1 MSSSTSDNLRL
12 KQPCA
17 TIIERL
23 DMEKVTFGV
32 LNSCGRI
39 TDACFE
45 NAYICRKNILADS
58 ANFGR
63 TYLDLLSTDKQTG
76 NGLALS
82 LSPLSNS
89 LICS

>member
-1 MSSSTSDNLRL
+1 MPSSTSDNLRL

-45 NAYICRKNILADS
+45 NAYI
-58 ANFGR
+58 
-63 TYLDLLSTDKQTG
+63 
-76 NGLALS
+76 
-82 LSPLSNS
+82 
-89 LICS
+89 

>member
-1 MSSSTSDNLRL
+1 MKHFISILLGSIIVKLKVDFNTLMIIVYIKNLFIMPSSTSDNLRL

-23 DMEKVTFGV
+23 DKEKVTFGV

-45 NAYICRKNILADS
+45 NAYICRKKYPC
-58 ANFGR
+58 G
-63 TYLDLLSTDKQTG
+63 
-76 NGLALS
+76 
-82 LSPLSNS
+82 
-89 LICS
+89 

>member
-1 MSSSTSDNLRL
+1 MPSSTSDNLRL

-45 NAYICRKNILADS
+45 NAYICRKKYPC
-58 ANFGR
+58 G
-63 TYLDLLSTDKQTG
+63 
-76 NGLALS
+76 
-82 LSPLSNS
+82 
-89 LICS
+89 